1 LIGFRLAIAAQQVD
15 EADGQEISVVLSRL
29 SAAAYL
35 SRYSDSIRKQMRAH
49 NKTLEPLTR
58 GDRRELRA
66 ISGGSA

>member
-35 SRYSDSIRKQMRAH
+35 SRYAAP
-49 NKTLEPLTR
+49 LEPRT
-58 GDRRELRA
+58 ELQVSKPALYLEAKRHLL
-66 ISGGSA
+66 